1 MGSVDPGEWAHEEF
15 GHARLGH
22 ALRVRA
28 LVRIAAG
35 CARRPG
41 GKVTSVFKHGADR
54 ESAYRLVENE
64 SVHADAMMAAAN
76 EAAARRCAGARFVY
90 VPVDKTSLNI
100 TDRSEQK
107 GFGMIG
113 TSTTKSTGLNVLTAL
128 AVTPDGVPQG
138 IAHQR
143 YWARPRKTRS
153 SRRLRR
159 NKPLDQRESRL
170 WQSAMAGVVGTF
182 AAVGNGCRPWFQIDR
197 EGDVSGALE
206 WAVDGGHLL
215 TVRAQRNRRLAIAG
229 KPTTYVRDLL
239 EAQPALGVRQVHKA
253 ARPGQSERVAN
264 VEVRAATVELDIP
277 VDESQKR
284 RRALPINVVLVS
296 EPSPPD
302 GEEALDWLLF
312 TTAPVDG
319 FEDAVSVTLGYSQ
332 RWRIEEFHRA
342 WKSGTCNVEDSQ
354 TRSPTH
360 LTRWA
365 ILLASVAVRV
375 VRLTYLARSQ
385 PTAPASLEFSDDEI
399 LAIKMVAK
407 PRDPPLHPTL
417 GLVIGWLASIGG
429 YTGLKSAGGPPG
441 FLVLSRGLEYV
452 QPMAVALAAVRALK
466 HDQW

>member
-1 MGSVDPGEWAHEEF
+1 MTA
-15 GHARLGH
+15 
-22 ALRVRA
+22 
-28 LVRIAAG
+28 
-35 CARRPG
+35 
-41 GKVTSVFKHGADR
+41 VFKHGADR

-64 SVHADAMMAAAN
+64 SVDADLVMAAAH
-76 EAAARRCAGARFVY
+76 EAAARRCAGTPFVY

-100 TDRSEQK
+100 TDLADDK

-113 TSTTKSTGLNVLTAL
+113 TSRSGATGLNVLTAL
-128 AVTPDGVPQG
+128 AITPDGVPQG

-153 SRRLRR
+153 SRRQR
-159 NKPLDQRESRL
+159 KATPLGERESRL
-170 WQSAMAGVVGTF
+170 WQSAMAGVVSTF
-182 AAVGNGCRPWFQIDR
+182 AAVANSCRPWFQIDR

-206 WAVDGGHLL
+206 WAVDSGHLL
-215 TVRAQRNRRLAIAG
+215 TVRAQRNRRLAIGG
-229 KPTTYVRDLL
+229 KPRTYVRDVL
-239 EAQPALGVRQVHKA
+239 EALPALGVQRVHKS
-253 ARPGQSERVAN
+253 ARPGQSERIAD

-277 VDESQKR
+277 VDKFQKR

-312 TTAPVDG
+312 TTAPVDA
-319 FEDAVSVTLGYSQ
+319 FESAVSVAFGYSQ

-360 LTRWA
+360 LIRWA
-365 ILLASVAVRV
+365 VLLASVAVRV
-375 VRLTYLARSQ
+375 IRLAYLARAQ
-385 PTAPASLEFSDDEI
+385 PAAPASLEFSDDEI

-407 PRDPPLHPTL
+407 PRDPPADPTL
-417 GLVIGWLASIGG
+417 GLVVGWLASIGG
-429 YTGLKSAGGPPG
+429 YPGLKSAGGPPG

-452 QPMAVALAAVRALK
+452 QPMAAALAEVRALK
-466 HDQW
+466 RDQW